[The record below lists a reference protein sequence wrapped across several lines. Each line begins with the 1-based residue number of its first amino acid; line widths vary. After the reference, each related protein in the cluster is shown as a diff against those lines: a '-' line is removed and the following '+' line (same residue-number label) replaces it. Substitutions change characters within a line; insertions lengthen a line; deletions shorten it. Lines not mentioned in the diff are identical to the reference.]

1 MLSARNQLQGTV
13 SHINRGAAVC
23 TVTVRLDGGQQIVS
37 TITHGRADLR
47 ETSPEPSIWPFM
59 AAIAATILF
68 VGSMFTPWAL
78 VWGSVPLAVT
88 LIGWF
93 WPKPST
99 EDEK

>member
-1 MLSARNQLQGTV
+1 M
-13 SHINRGAAVC
+13 
-23 TVTVRLDGGQQIVS
+23 S